1 MRRKNFDDVYCGIA
15 RAMGAL
21 GDAWTFVIVRE
32 AMFGVTAFDEFV
44 SRLEIP
50 RNTLAS
56 RLEMLV
62 ARGIMSR
69 TADESDARRSVY
81 QLEESGRDLWIVMLA
96 LQQWGNKWLFEKVG
110 APSFMADRRTDK
122 PVATI
127 KVYSENGDELNFTDM
142 TMVPGPSAPASLK
155 QRFEDTRIGEKH

>member
-1 MRRKNFDDVYCGIA
+1 MRRKNFDEISCGIA
-15 RAMGAL
+15 RAMGVL

-50 RNTLAS
+50 RNTLAA

-96 LQQWGNKWLFEKVG
+96 LQQWGNKWLFEKDG

-127 KVYSENGDELNFTDM
+127 KVYSENGDELSIADM
-142 TMVPGPSAPASLK
+142 TMVPGPSAPASLQ
-155 QRFEDTRIGEKH
+155 QRFEDMRIEKKS